1 MAAAA
6 CAVAAAAVGVAAVA
20 VAVVVAAVAA
30 ADARSNNMRRTRL
43 ALAAALLLP
52 LAVLAQQTTFTN
64 PEAAAEALQ
73 RALQSDDEAALAGIF
88 GNQYRAVISSGDPA
102 YDKARR
108 ADAAAALATRKRLEQ
123 LGADRRIL
131 RMGVQDWP
139 FAIPIVREGVG
150 WRFATEQGAEELQ
163 NRRIGA
169 NERNTM
175 YVMRAIVDAQR
186 QYSEADRTGD
196 GVLQFARK
204 LGSSPG
210 KRDGLYWAAEV
221 GRRDEQSP
229 LGPLVAAAAAELAG
243 HRDGEP
249 YGGYRFRILTR
260 QGASAPGGAYNYLIN
275 GRMIAGFAAV
285 ATPAEWGRT
294 GVMSFLISHNGRL
307 YEKNLGA
314 KPPEITSFDPGAGWT
329 EVPGTP

>member
-1 MAAAA
+1 M
-6 CAVAAAAVGVAAVA
+6 
-20 VAVVVAAVAA
+20 
-30 ADARSNNMRRTRL
+30 RTRL

-64 PEAAAEALQ
+64 PEAAADALQ

-88 GNQYRAVISSGDPA
+88 GTQFRAVISSGDPA

-108 ADAAAALATRKRLEQ
+108 ADAAAALATRKRLEE

-139 FAIPIVREGVG
+139 FAIPIVREGVA

-169 NERNTM
+169 NERNAI

-186 QYSEADRTGD
+186 QYAETDRMGD
-196 GVLQFARK
+196 GVLQYARK

-210 KRDGLYWAAEV
+210 KRDGLYWAAEAAR
-221 GRRDEQSP
+221 GPDQSP

-243 HRDGEP
+243 HREGEP
-249 YGGYRFRILTR
+249 YGGYRFRLLTR
-260 QGASAPGGAYNYLIN
+260 QGANAPGGAYNYVIN
-275 GRMIAGFAAV
+275 GRLIGGFAAV
-285 ATPAEWGRT
+285 AMPAEWGRT
-294 GVMSFLISHNGRL
+294 GVMSFLISHNGKL
-307 YEKNLGA
+307 YQKNLGA
-314 KPPEITSFDPGAGWT
+314 KPPAVTSFDPGPGWT
-329 EVPGTP
+329 EVPVTP